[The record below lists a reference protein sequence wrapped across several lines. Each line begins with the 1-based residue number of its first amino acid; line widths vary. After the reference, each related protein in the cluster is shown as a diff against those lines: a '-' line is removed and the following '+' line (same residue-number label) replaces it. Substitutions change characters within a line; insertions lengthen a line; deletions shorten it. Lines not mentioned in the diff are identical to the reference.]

1 MNEYKYLKI
10 FENEYAQDNIR
21 FNDKWIS
28 DKIDE
33 AFINFAEKLGEYL
46 VKPKGDARNA
56 LTTSQIR
63 NIYEEVKRIQLGGFS
78 NLKTSFLLLK
88 PKLSY
93 NIKRNSN
100 KDKGLGLQVFGDV
113 FYRAFDIIYKEPN
126 ATKQANYF
134 ENLCQVLEAIVAFH
148 RGKGGN

>member
-1 MNEYKYLKI
+1 MNEYKYLKA
-10 FENEYAQDNIR
+10 FEDEYAKDNIR
-21 FNDKWIS
+21 FHDEWIS

-33 AFINFAEKLGEYL
+33 SFINFAEILGAYL
-46 VKPKGDARNA
+46 VKPKGDIKHA

-113 FYRAFDIIYKEPN
+113 FNRAFDIISNEQN
-126 ATKQANYF
+126 ATKQANDF